1 MGRNTK
7 KTVPS
12 KLQLKQLP
20 KVLAVY
26 HGHGRHCR
34 IKVIE
39 QSCINPDA
47 AGCFVPASIRLKG
60 RAVSERA
67 TTAHRAKVMRHEFG
81 VPTVR
86 RVIDW

>member
-39 QSCINPDA
+39 QSCIDPDA
-47 AGCFVPASIRLKG
+47 AGCFVPAAIRLKG

-81 VPTVR
+81 VPAVR
-86 RVIDW
+86 RVIGW